1 MLCRHHV
8 NLNSSGQARE
18 DRPGMGGQGHFRKQR
33 WGLCLG
39 ECCPLRYLSLAE
51 IWGSAVNTV
60 KSVSSRKLKSGKH
73 PASKEAAEVGSGEC
87 RVEGR
92 AGVHGLKG

>member
-1 MLCRHHV
+1 
-8 NLNSSGQARE
+8 
-18 DRPGMGGQGHFRKQR
+18 MGGQGHFRKQR

-60 KSVSSRKLKSGKH
+60 KSVSF
-73 PASKEAAEVGSGEC
+73 KEVK
-87 RVEGR
+87 VW
-92 AGVHGLKG
+92 